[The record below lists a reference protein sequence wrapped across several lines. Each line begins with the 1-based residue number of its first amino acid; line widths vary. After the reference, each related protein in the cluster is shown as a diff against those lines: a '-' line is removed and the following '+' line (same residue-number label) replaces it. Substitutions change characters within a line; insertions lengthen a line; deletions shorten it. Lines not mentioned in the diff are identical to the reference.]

1 MSSRPLPKFRGFST
15 WLLLGTFLV
24 SGLLVWQL
32 ERAAQRAD
40 QLRGE
45 ELGGRITQEITR
57 RIRQFEYGLHGAR
70 SLWPASKSVER
81 GEFAAMVADRELS
94 GKFPGAI
101 GLGFIRRVP
110 REGLDDFITATRAD
124 AAPEF
129 KVKTSGTAPDLYVI
143 EFIEPLA
150 QNIAA
155 QGYDVGQE
163 PLRRAAADRA
173 MLSGEPAITAPIT
186 LVQAREEGSGFLVFA
201 PIYKTGSHPVTP
213 EERRSQLI
221 GWTYMPLVASRILA
235 DVASQAGGELDFE
248 LFHGTEPN
256 PSQLIFSH
264 SERPLS
270 PKVNRYYAGLQS
282 LQIAGQRWTIAFSA
296 TESFQR
302 ASRLGVYS
310 SGCGAFL
317 LGALVLNL
325 GRTTRRAKKL
335 AEDMTADLSAAVRKS
350 DMLALVATHTT
361 NAVVFT
367 NARREITWVNAGFT
381 RITGYELIEVLGK
394 SPGSVLQ
401 CPRTSVAAIQAMREC
416 FNREEGFRGE
426 ILNQGK
432 NGREYWLALDVVP
445 LRDAA
450 GRLEGFM
457 AIELDISE
465 RKLAEASLQEH
476 AERTAL
482 ALAAG
487 ELALWD
493 WDIGSGRTH
502 FDARWAEMLGESF
515 SDLRPHVDE
524 WVTRCHP
531 EDLPL
536 AQAALQKHF
545 AGETALYQCRH
556 RLRHR
561 DGSWRWILDVGKVV
575 SRGADGVPLRMVGTH
590 QDITAQH
597 LDQLERARQATA
609 LEHTGR
615 LAHVGSWE
623 LDLATGRLSWSDQ
636 VRAIHEVGPEFLP
649 SLAKSIGFYP
659 DEAKAVI
666 NAAFYAGIERG
677 EPFDLELPLVTALG
691 SHLRVRVQGEAVR
704 IGNRT
709 ETLRGAMQDVT
720 ESYRQRAAL
729 AAAKEAA
736 EAATRAKA
744 DFLANMSHEIRTPM
758 NAVLGMAELLQ
769 NTTLTEEQAGFSATL
784 RTSGQTL
791 LAIINDI
798 LDFSKIES
806 GQLELE
812 QTPVSLR
819 ELVESAKTILVAAAT
834 AKGLS
839 LTTEFGPDV
848 PEAIMGDPVRLRQIL
863 TNLLSNA
870 VKFTAVGGIR
880 LVVERKHGDDFV
892 ERDSHVFAPQVAFP
906 LSFSVHDT
914 GIGIPADRLDRLFKS
929 FSQVDAS
936 TTRHY
941 GGTGLGL
948 AISSRLAGLMRGRME
963 VESTHGK
970 GSTFRFEL
978 LVTPAVLPAKAL
990 PVPSGVPAP
999 ARALRILLADDISTN
1014 QQVALLLLK
1023 RLGYTAEVAGNGLEV
1038 LAAVAHAPFD
1048 VIFLDVQMPEM
1059 DGLTCARRLC
1069 ETYPRERRPWIIAMT
1084 ANALEGDRELCL
1096 AAGMDDYI
1104 AKPISGQSLADALGR
1119 LPDFAR

>member
-1 MSSRPLPKFRGFST
+1 MLRRFSP
-15 WLLLGTFLV
+15 WLLIGLLLV
-24 SGLLVWQL
+24 SGLLAWQA
-32 ERAAQRAD
+32 ERAAERAD

-45 ELGGRITQEITR
+45 KLGDRITQEITR

-81 GEFAAMVADRELS
+81 DEFAAMVADRELTE
-94 GKFPGAI
+94 KFPGAI

-110 REGLDDFITATRAD
+110 RERLDAFITATRAD

-129 KVKTSGTAPDLYVI
+129 KVKSSGTAPDLYVI

-150 QNIAA
+150 QNLAA

-173 MLSGEPAITAPIT
+173 MLSGEPSITAPIT
-186 LVQAREEGSGFLVFA
+186 LVQARDEGPGFLLFD

-213 EERRSQLI
+213 EERRRQLI

-264 SERPLS
+264 SDRPLS
-270 PKVNRYYAGLQS
+270 PTVNRGYAGLQS
-282 LQIAGQRWTIAFSA
+282 LQIAGQRWTLALSA
-296 TESFQR
+296 TATFQR

-325 GRTTRRAKKL
+325 GRTASRAKKL
-335 AEDMTADLSAAVRKS
+335 AEDITADLSAAVRKS
-350 DMLALVATHTT
+350 EMLALVATHTT

-381 RITGYELIEVLGK
+381 RITGYELNEVLGK

-401 CPRTSVAAIQAMREC
+401 CPRTAAATIQAIKEC
-416 FNREEGFRGE
+416 LNREEGFRGE
-426 ILNQGK
+426 ILNRDK
-432 NGREYWLALDVVP
+432 NGREYWIALDLVP

-465 RKLAEASLQEH
+465 RKLAEANLQEH
-476 AERTAL
+476 SERTAL

-487 ELALWD
+487 ELGLWD
-493 WDIGSGRTH
+493 WDITTGRTH
-502 FDARWAEMLGESF
+502 FDARWAEMIGESF
-515 SDLRPHVDE
+515 ADLRPHVDE

-545 AGETALYQCRH
+545 AGETPLYQCRH

-575 SRGADGVPLRMVGTH
+575 SRGPEGAPLRMVGTH

-597 LDQLERARQATA
+597 LDQMERARQATA

-615 LAHVGSWE
+615 LARVGSWE

-636 VRAIHEVGPEFLP
+636 VRAIHEVGPEFRP
-649 SLAKSIGFYP
+649 SLATALGFYP
-659 DEAKAVI
+659 EEANAAI
-666 NAAFYAGIERG
+666 NAAVYAGIERG
-677 EPFDLELPLVTALG
+677 EAFDVELPLVTALG
-691 SHLRVRVQGEAVR
+691 SQLRVRVQGEAVR
-704 IGNRT
+704 KGNRT
-709 ETLRGAMQDVT
+709 VVLRGAMQDVT

-758 NAVLGMAELLQ
+758 NAVLGMAELLHS
-769 NTTLTEEQAGFSATL
+769 TSLTEEQAGFAATL
-784 RTSGQTL
+784 RTSGQAL

-819 ELVESAKTILVAAAT
+819 ELVDNAKTILAAAAT

-839 LTTEFGPDV
+839 LTIGFGPDV

-880 LVVERKHGDDFV
+880 LVVARTHSDDFV
-892 ERDSHVFAPQVAFP
+892 ARDSNAFSP
-906 LSFSVHDT
+906 GAAFSLSFSVHDT

-948 AISSRLAGLMRGRME
+948 AISSRLAGLMGGRIQVVSE
-963 VESTHGK
+963 FGK
-970 GSTFRFEL
+970 GSTFRLEL
-978 LVTPAVLPAKAL
+978 EVTPAALPAEAL
-990 PVPSGVPAP
+990 PATSGEPFP

-1023 RLGYTAEVAGNGLEV
+1023 RLGYTAGVAGNGLEV

-1069 ETYPRERRPWIIAMT
+1069 ETYARERRPWIIAMT

-1104 AKPISGQSLADALGR
+1104 TKPISGQSLSAALGR